1 MDLSLKILWAKNT
14 IWVVR
19 ERIKNVREK
28 LEIDKPD
35 AKDYINGSK
44 ESEEQ
49 LLKTELVI
57 IEMENEI
64 KGLNR
69 ELNQLARR
77 NAQLRVAYQELKDEL
92 KFKDIDAEL

>member
-35 AKDYINGSK
+35 AK
-44 ESEEQ
+44 
-49 LLKTELVI
+49 
-57 IEMENEI
+57 
-64 KGLNR
+64 
-69 ELNQLARR
+69 ARR
-77 NAQLRVAYQELKDEL
+77 CV
-92 KFKDIDAEL
+92 